1 MNILAIDTSSLNAT
15 VSVINDDKLLGEFT
29 ISNKNTHSQII
40 MPMLDEMLKFA
51 GVDIDDIDVFAT
63 AIGPGS
69 FTGLRIGIA
78 TAKALCQGGRK
89 KIIGVSALEGLTENV
104 YQEGKIICPIIDARR
119 GDVYNALYLNGECI
133 VKERAI
139 NIECLIDEL
148 NNVDKKVVFVG
159 DGVLL
164 HRELI
169 IEKLGDKAELAPPT
183 KIMAKASSIA
193 YIALRRAKNNDF
205 DDIYNLEPIYLRQS
219 QAEREYNNK

>member
-40 MPMLDEMLKFA
+40 MPMLDDMLKFA

-78 TAKALCQGGRK
+78 TAKALCQGGNK
-89 KIIGVSALEGLTENV
+89 KIIGVSALEGLACNV
-104 YQEGKIICPIIDARR
+104 YEDDKIICPIIDARR

-133 VKERAI
+133 ENDRAI
-139 NIECLIDEL
+139 NIETLLDEL
-148 NNVDKKVVFVG
+148 NAKDKMIVFVG

-169 IEKLGDKAELAPPT
+169 KEKLGDKAQFAPPS
-183 KIMAKASSIA
+183 KVMAKASSIA
-193 YIALRRAKNNDF
+193 NIALKRANNEHY
-205 DDIYNLEPIYLRQS
+205 DDIYSLEPIYLRQS

>member
-40 MPMLDEMLKFA
+40 MPMLDDMLKFA
-51 GVDIDDIDVFAT
+51 GVDIDDIDIFAA

-78 TAKALCQGGRK
+78 TTKALAQGGGK
-89 KIIGVSALEGLTENV
+89 KIIGISSLHGLSENV
-104 YQEGKIICPIIDARR
+104 YEEGKIICPIIDARR

-133 VKERAI
+133 QKERAI
-139 NIECLIDEL
+139 NIETLLDEL
-148 NNVDKKVVFVG
+148 EEKQEKIVFVG

-164 HRELI
+164 HKDLI
-169 IEKLGDKAELAPPT
+169 IEKLSEKALFAPPS

-193 YIALRRAKNNDF
+193 NLALKRAKNNDF

>member
-15 VSVINDDKLLGEFT
+15 VSVINDEKLLGEFT

-51 GVDIDDIDVFAT
+51 GLDIDDIDVFAT

-78 TAKALCQGGRK
+78 TAKALCQGGDK
-89 KIIGVSALEGLTENV
+89 KIIGISSLYGLSENV
-104 YQEGKIICPIIDARR
+104 YEEGKIICPIIDARR
-119 GDVYNALYLNGECI
+119 GDVYNALYLNGECMQKDR
-133 VKERAI
+133 VI
-139 NIECLIDEL
+139 NIETLLDEL
-148 NNVDKKVVFVG
+148 KDSNEKIIFVG

-164 HRELI
+164 HKDLLTQ
-169 IEKLGDKAELAPPT
+169 KLSEKAEFASPS
-183 KIMAKASSIA
+183 KIMANASSIA
-193 YIALRRAKNNDF
+193 NLALKRAKNNDF
-205 DDIYNLEPIYLRQS
+205 DDIYKLEPIYLRQS

>member
-78 TAKALCQGGRK
+78 TAKALAQGGNK
-89 KIIGVSALEGLTENV
+89 KIIGVSALEGLAENV
-104 YQEGKIICPIIDARR
+104 YEDGKIICPIIDARR
-119 GDVYNALYLNGECI
+119 NDVYNALYLNGECI
-133 VKERAI
+133 EKERAI
-139 NIECLIDEL
+139 NIESLLAEFKDEE
-148 NNVDKKVVFVG
+148 KKIIFVG
-159 DGVLL
+159 DGVLM

-169 IEKLGDKAELAPPT
+169 IEKLGNKAQFASPS

-193 YIALRRAKNNDF
+193 NIALRRAINEDY
-205 DDIYNLEPIYLRQS
+205 DDIYSLEPIYLRQS

>member
-15 VSVINDDKLLGEFT
+15 VAVLNDEKLLGEFI

-40 MPMLDEMLKFA
+40 MPMLDDMLKFA
-51 GVDIDDIDVFAT
+51 GVDIGEIDVFAT

-78 TAKALCQGGRK
+78 TAKALAQGGGK
-89 KIIGVSALEGLTENV
+89 KVIGISSLHGLAENV
-104 YQEGKIICPIIDARR
+104 YEECKIICPIIDARR

-133 VKERAI
+133 EKERAI
-139 NIECLIDEL
+139 NINEL
-148 NNVDKKVVFVG
+148 LEELKGKTEHIVFVG
-159 DGVLL
+159 DGALL
-164 HRELI
+164 HKDLI
-169 IEKLGDKAELAPPT
+169 IENLFEKAQFASPS

-193 YIALRRAKNNDF
+193 NLALKRAKNNDF